1 MTQTAKLCNIWMWDV
16 WAESE
21 CVLWL
26 LSCRLVNPFFIMS
39 VRSSSSNLNIAGD
52 ISALL
57 CSLCQLIFFS
67 LELSTDWNI
76 FVAVFKRKLWWFN
89 LKRYRVENVCHPL
102 PAHLF
107 FFSLLNSET
116 VLRQGDMSLCRL
128 DGTTVCLLSHVDA
141 VCVVS
146 AELTGWE
153 GGRGEQRAWT
163 PRLTRI
169 YVRLPNVLQGKR
181 GHRTFHFWLART
193 IATSELCSQW
203 NNGMNIPV

>member
-1 MTQTAKLCNIWMWDV
+1 MWDV

-107 FFSLLNSET
+107 FFFHYWTLKQCFGKGTCHYVVWMELLYVCCHMWMLC
-116 VLRQGDMSLCRL
+116 VLYQLNWLGERVEGESSGLGLHALHVYMYVCRMYYKAKGDIELFIFGLLELLQRQNFVLN
-128 DGTTVCLLSHVDA
+128 GTMEWIS
-141 VCVVS
+141 
-146 AELTGWE
+146 
-153 GGRGEQRAWT
+153 QF
-163 PRLTRI
+163 
-169 YVRLPNVLQGKR
+169 KR
-181 GHRTFHFWLART
+181 
-193 IATSELCSQW
+193 
-203 NNGMNIPV
+203 